1 MATENNIQ
9 NDDPRADSTKSG
21 NTIKDPKDWSTG
33 AEPMTGAQKSYLNTL
48 SQQSG
53 EQLDENLTKS
63 EASQMIEEKRT
74 AAVNKGEAEGDKPA
88 ISNTEKDPE
97 TWVTGSEPMT
107 GAQHSYLKTLS
118 DEAGEK
124 IDENLTK
131 GEASKMIEE
140 LQQKTGR
147 GVNTKN

>member
-1 MATENNIQ
+1 MATNNSEDTTQ
-9 NDDPRADSTKSG
+9 KADSTKSG

-33 AEPMTGAQKSYLNTL
+33 DEPMTGAQKSYLNTL

-63 EASQMIEEKRT
+63 EASQMIDEKRN
-74 AAVNKGEAEGDKPA
+74 AAVNKGEAAGDQPA
-88 ISNTEKDPE
+88 VSNTEKDPD

-107 GAQHSYLKTLS
+107 GAQQSYLKTLS

-124 IDENLTK
+124 LDENLTK
-131 GEASKMIEE
+131 SEASKMIEE

-147 GVNTKN
+147 GVKTSD